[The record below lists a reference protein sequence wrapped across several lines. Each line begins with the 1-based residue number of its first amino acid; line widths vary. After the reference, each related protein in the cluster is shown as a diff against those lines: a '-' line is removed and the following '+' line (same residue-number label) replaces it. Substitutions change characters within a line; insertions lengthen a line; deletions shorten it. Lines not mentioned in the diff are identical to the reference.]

1 MSYKNKR
8 KTYSDSSFFERLIQ
22 KISDTK
28 PSTAIITIILLV
40 YSVFLFGGGV
50 FSAVTPIFPPY
61 TDRGFI
67 FIYPELTS
75 QIISETVIAPVLF
88 VMGFGG
94 VYFLYQSTKYAYKPR
109 QAYMTAVIG
118 ASLLFLAYIFLEII
132 ITLKTS

>member
-1 MSYKNKR
+1 MSYKSKR
-8 KTYSDSSFFERLIQ
+8 KAYSNSSFFERWIQ
-22 KISDTK
+22 KISETK

-50 FSAVTPIFPPY
+50 FTAVTPIFPPY
-61 TDRGFI
+61 TGSGFI
-67 FIYPELTS
+67 FIYPDLTS

-88 VMGFGG
+88 GMGFGG

-132 ITLKTS
+132 IAIKIS

>member
-1 MSYKNKR
+1 MSYKTKR
-8 KTYSDSSFFERLIQ
+8 KAYSDSSFYERWIQ
-22 KISDTK
+22 KISDIK

-50 FSAVTPIFPPY
+50 FTVVTPIFPPY
-61 TDRGFI
+61 TGSGFL

-88 VMGFGG
+88 GMGFGG
-94 VYFLYQSTKYAYKPR
+94 IYFLYQSTKYAYKPR

-118 ASLLFLAYIFLEII
+118 ASLLFLAYIALEVII
-132 ITLKTS
+132 AIKTS